1 MGVSALIQS
10 APSKLILCG
19 EHAVVYGQPALAVPL
34 GDLRAYAEVSAGAPG
49 SGFYLVA
56 PDLGEA
62 WHAHVKPEHPLSE
75 LALAVLASFGV
86 TQADLVL
93 RLHAEIPLASGMGSG
108 AAIGTALVRA
118 LAAWFDQ
125 ELPPVQIAEL
135 VYASERRFHGTP
147 SGIDNTVVAHEQAIW
162 YVRHLTPGA
171 QAFTATIEPV
181 VIKAP
186 LHLVI
191 GDTGVRSMT
200 RLPVGAVREA
210 WQADPPRY
218 EAFFAAIGQVVYRV
232 RTALSEGDQQQLGAL
247 FNENQALLEEIGV
260 SSPELNHLVAAA
272 RQAGALGAKLS
283 GAGWGGVMFALVT
296 PDQRSTVVQAL
307 QQAGAT
313 SVIATTVAS
322 S

>member
-1 MGVSALIQS
+1 MGVSPLSQS

-34 GDLRAYAEVSAGAPG
+34 GELRAYAEVSAGAPG
-49 SGFYLVA
+49 SGVYFVA

-62 WHAHVKPEHPLSE
+62 WYAHVKPEHPLSE

-93 RLHAEIPLASGMGSG
+93 SLHAEIPLASGMGSG

-125 ELPPVQIAEL
+125 ELPPTQVAEL
-135 VYASERRFHGTP
+135 VYASEQRFHGTP

-162 YVRHLTPGA
+162 YVRNLNPGA
-171 QAFTATIEPV
+171 QTLMATIEPV

-186 LHLVI
+186 LQLVI

-210 WQADPPRY
+210 WQADTPRY
-218 EAFFAAIGQVVYRV
+218 EALFAAIGQVVHRV
-232 RTALSEGDQQQLGAL
+232 RTALADGDQQLLGAL
-247 FNENQALLEEIGV
+247 FNENQALL
-260 SSPELNHLVAAA
+260 
-272 RQAGALGAKLS
+272 
-283 GAGWGGVMFALVT
+283 
-296 PDQRSTVVQAL
+296 
-307 QQAGAT
+307 
-313 SVIATTVAS
+313 
-322 S
+322 